1 MRADR
6 RSVANVYI
14 GWDSREPMAYEIAH
28 YTLAR
33 AATCPLRVTPIRL
46 CQLEAQGLSRRPR
59 ARLQKGRGLY
69 IGEGRIER
77 RIVSRASAGT
87 MWDTVSNAPMST
99 EFANSRFLVPL
110 LAQTGWA
117 LFADCDF
124 VARGDVA
131 ELLELADPQCAV
143 MVVKHG
149 PIEGSSYKMDGQP
162 QVPYYRKN
170 WSSVMLF
177 NCDHPA
183 NQWLTLERLNRTPGR
198 DLHRFCWL
206 KDEEIGALPLAWN
219 WLVNVSPCPAD
230 WKLAHFT
237 LGGPWLA
244 GWSPQE
250 NDELWLSA
258 SADYGSGNGT
268 PITRGGEVLDQSGL
282 RHHGG

>member
-1 MRADR
+1 MRANHP
-6 RSVANVYI
+6 SVANVYI
-14 GWDSREPMAYEIAH
+14 GWDQREVEAYEIAH

-33 AATCPLRVTPIRL
+33 AASCPLRITPLRL
-46 CQLEAQGLSRRPR
+46 VQLESQGLYERPR
-59 ARLQKGRGLY
+59 ARLRKGRSLV

-77 RIVSRASAGT
+77 RVVSRATAGT
-87 MWDTVSNAPMST
+87 IWDCVSNAPMAT
-99 EFANSRFLVPL
+99 EFACSRFWVPL

-131 ELLELADPQCAV
+131 ELFALADPRCAV

-149 PIEGSSYKMDGQP
+149 AIEGQSFKMDGQP
-162 QVPYYRKN
+162 QIPYPRKN

-183 NQWLTLERLNRTPGR
+183 NRWLTLERLNKTPGR

-206 KDEEIGALPLAWN
+206 HDDLIGHLPLAWN
-219 WLVNVSPCPAD
+219 WLVNVAPCPRD

-237 LGGPWLA
+237 LGGPWLPE
-244 GWSPQE
+244 WSPH
-250 NDELWLSA
+250 DHDDIWLSA
-258 SADYGSGNGT
+258 AADFRTGDRT
-268 PITRGGEVLDQSGL
+268 GEPRRSQAVG
-282 RHHGG
+282 